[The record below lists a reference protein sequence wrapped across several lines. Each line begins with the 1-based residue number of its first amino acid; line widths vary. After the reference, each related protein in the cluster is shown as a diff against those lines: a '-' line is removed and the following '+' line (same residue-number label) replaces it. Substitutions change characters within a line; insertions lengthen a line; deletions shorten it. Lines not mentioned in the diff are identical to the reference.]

1 MDVKATLETRQSKAG
16 NNFQVIVIRL
26 TDNYEK
32 LVFLDKAEIEL
43 LKLKN
48 SNSMPDVPFFSRDE
62 VSSLNN

>member
-16 NNFQVIVIRL
+16 NNFQVIVIKL

-48 SNSMPDVPFFSRDE
+48 LNSMPDVPFFSRNE